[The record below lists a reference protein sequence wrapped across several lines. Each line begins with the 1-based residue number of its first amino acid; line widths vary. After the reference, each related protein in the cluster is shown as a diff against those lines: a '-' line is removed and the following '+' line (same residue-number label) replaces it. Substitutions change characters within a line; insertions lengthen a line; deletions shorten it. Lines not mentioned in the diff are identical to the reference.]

1 MKIIIVGKGGSGK
14 DYLMQKFKERGFK
27 DAVLCTTRP
36 PREGETAEDY
46 AFVSPEEFEE
56 MDGNAPGKPRTSST
70 FIVQSQWGDWKY
82 GLSIAGFAVSNVIE
96 LTPRYLAQL
105 SPNLRALCFV
115 IYLDID
121 LETRTQR
128 LTNRHFGDSSLVERR
143 LASDEEQFADYSD
156 YDIRITDP
164 NF

>member
-1 MKIIIVGKGGSGK
+1 
-14 DYLMQKFKERGFK
+14 MQKFKERGFK
-27 DAVLCTTRP
+27 DAVLYTTRP
-36 PREGETAEDY
+36 PRPGETAEDY
-46 AFVSPEEFEE
+46 AFVSVEEFDE
-56 MDGNAPGKPRTSST
+56 MEKSGTL
-70 FIVQSQWGDWKY
+70 IVKSQWGEWKY
-82 GLSIAGFAVSNVIE
+82 GLSVAEFVVSDAIE

-105 SPNLRALCFV
+105 TPSIRALCFV

-128 LTNRHFGDSSLVERR
+128 LMNRHFDSPDLVARR
-143 LASDEEQFADYSD
+143 LASDDEQFEDYAD